1 MYMHL
6 AVKWIWIV
14 LCVFWILAATVQKR
28 TIRRQSAGF
37 RLLQV
42 AIIFLGVAPLFLH
55 PFRVGFLGGSFLTG
69 RFILR
74 IVGLLFTLA
83 GAALAIWARI
93 ALGTNWSGLV
103 TVKENHALITNGPYT
118 WVRHPIY
125 SGLLFAL
132 LGTAMV
138 QGKVIYLIVILLAA
152 LALWAELRTEERFM
166 FETFGEDYR
175 SYHQHVKALI
185 PHVL

>member
-1 MYMHL
+1 MYIHL

-14 LCVFWILAATVQKR
+14 LCIFWILAATVQKR
-28 TIRRQSAGF
+28 TIRRQSIAS

-42 AIIFLGVAPLFLH
+42 AILFLGVAPLFLH
-55 PFRVGFLGGSFLTG
+55 PFRVGLLGESFFTG
-69 RFILR
+69 RLILR
-74 IVGLLFTLA
+74 MIGLLFTLA

-103 TVKENHALITNGPYT
+103 TVKENHALITDGPYT

-125 SGLLFAL
+125 SGLLLAL
-132 LGTAMV
+132 LGTALV
-138 QGKVIYLIVILLAA
+138 QGKVVYLIVISLAA
-152 LALWAELRTEERFM
+152 VALWVKLRTEERFM
-166 FETFGEDYR
+166 YETFGEEYR
-175 SYHQHVKALI
+175 YYHQNVKALI